1 MASSISAQST
11 TSSITFSF
19 TLSSEFTVSNYIEAG
34 VTDKAFINGSYSLA
48 ANSITRYVRTSP
60 NVESA
65 TNRVGFTITSW
76 GVASSA
82 ITAGSTYTFY
92 GYAKA
97 ANGKYYQVPEGGG
110 ALTVTTQNYASS
122 AVPPYDLICTKRRES
137 NNSLYLDFSV
147 TVPYDAER
155 LIVEASTDNTVNAQ
169 GSFISPS
176 FTKNDVLSSFTHI
189 SGNIYAFS
197 IAASELTKY
206 YVHAAIAHRVGGVL
220 EVSDWCG
227 IGEASTPLLN
237 SRISN
242 SKFGM
247 SVSGGNYFTCFLE
260 RNEWNS
266 GNNADRF
273 SYMTFEMFFNG
284 QPVEITHKR
293 LGSDIT
299 ELEAH
304 TYIASFTA
312 VEIDNL
318 PNRRNGFAVVLPN
331 VNTTI
336 TTRIRIYS
344 FVNNVY
350 LQPVDEYGNDYAAE
364 LIYTYTVT
372 PVIDKFYWNQ
382 SNGSASAQATQTAY
396 SAVSNNDDV
405 DDFSH
410 LVWNDIVDKVKEV
423 LDESGFYWDTAYAT
437 YENTKMSAV
446 DKTLTAARF
455 NSARYNVG
463 THHATGIEEKYSGET
478 VYGSYILTLVSKLNE
493 WIDTL

>member
-11 TSSITFSF
+11 TSSITFTF
-19 TLSSEFTVSNYIEAG
+19 TLSSVFTPENYIEAG

-48 ANSITRYVRTSP
+48 ANSITRYVRTSST
-60 NVESA
+60 VEISS
-65 TNRVGFTITSW
+65 NKVGLKITSW
-76 GVASSA
+76 GVGSSA
-82 ITAGSTYTFY
+82 ITAGSLYTFY

-97 ANGKYYQVPEGGG
+97 ANGKYYQIPENGN
-110 ALTVTTQNYASS
+110 ALTVTTQNYSSS
-122 AVPPYDLICTKRRES
+122 AVPPYDLICTKRRE
-137 NNSLYLDFSV
+137 NNDSLYLDFSV
-147 TVPYDAER
+147 TVPSDAER
-155 LIVEASTDNTVNAQ
+155 RIVEASEYSAVDSS
-169 GSFISPS
+169 GSFTNPS
-176 FTKNDVLSSFTHI
+176 FTKNGALSDFTRVG
-189 SGNIYAFS
+189 GNIYAFS
-197 IAASELTKY
+197 FAASELKTY
-206 YVHAAIAHRVGGVL
+206 YIHAAIAHRVGGVL
-220 EVSDWCG
+220 ELSDWCG
-227 IGEASTPLLN
+227 IEQASTPLLS

-247 SVSGGNYFTCFLE
+247 SVRGGNYFTCFLE

-266 GNNADRF
+266 GNNANRF

-293 LGSDIT
+293 LGSDIE
-299 ELEAH
+299 ELGTH

-350 LQPVDEYGNDYAAE
+350 LEPVDEYGNNYAAE

-396 SAVSNNDDV
+396 SAVVSNDDV
-405 DDFSH
+405 DDFSY

-423 LDESGFYWDTAYAT
+423 LDESGFYWDTTYAA

-455 NSARYNVG
+455 NSARYNIG
-463 THHATGIEEKYSGET
+463 IHHVTGIEEKHSGYT
-478 VYGSYILTLVSKLNE
+478 VYGSDFLTLVAKLNE

>member
-1 MASSISAQST
+1 MASSISASST
-11 TSSITFSF
+11 TSSITFTF
-19 TLSSEFTVSNYIEAG
+19 ILSSPFNYEYYYEVG
-34 VTDKAFINGSYSLA
+34 VTNTAFINGASSLPSGSIKRSVSTNPSIEMQTAQVSFKITTWGNPSVSLA
-48 ANSITRYVRTSP
+48 SGHS
-60 NVESA
+60 
-65 TNRVGFTITSW
+65 
-76 GVASSA
+76 
-82 ITAGSTYTFY
+82 YTFY
-92 GYAKA
+92 GYARAK
-97 ANGKYYQVPEGGG
+97 NGNYYQVPTGGG
-110 ALTVTTQNYASS
+110 AITVATQSYSSS
-122 AVPPYDLICTKRRES
+122 AVPPYDLVCTRRRES
-137 NNSLYLDFSV
+137 GGSLYLDFSV

-155 LIVEASTDNTVNAQ
+155 LIVEASESSTVDAQ
-169 GSFISPS
+169 GSFTAPS
-176 FTKNDVLSSFTHI
+176 FTKNDALSGFTHV

-197 IAASELTKY
+197 VAASELTTY
-206 YVHAAIAHRVGGVL
+206 YIHAAIAHRVGGVL

-227 IGEASTPLLN
+227 IEAASTPLLN

-247 SVSGGNYFTCFLE
+247 SISGGNYFTCYLE

-266 GNNADRF
+266 GNNANRF
-273 SYMTFEMFFNG
+273 SYMTFEMLFNG

-312 VEIDNL
+312 VETDNL
-318 PNRRNGFAVVLPN
+318 PNRRNGFAVELPN
-331 VNTTI
+331 VNTAI
-336 TTRIRIYS
+336 TARIRIYS
-344 FVNNVY
+344 YINGAY

-372 PVIDKFYWNQ
+372 PAIDKFYWNQ

-396 SAVSNNDDV
+396 SVVSGNGYV
-405 DDFSH
+405 DDFSY

-463 THHATGIEEKYSGET
+463 IHCATGIDEKHSDDT
-478 VYGSYILTLVSKLNE
+478 AYGSYILTLVSKLNE

>member
-11 TSSITFSF
+11 TTSVTFSF
-19 TLSSEFTVSNYIEAG
+19 TLSSAFTVSNYIEVG
-34 VTDKAFINGSYSLA
+34 VSDRAFINGSYSLS
-48 ANSITRYVRTSP
+48 ANSVTRYVRTSP
-60 NVESA
+60 SIELE

-76 GVASSA
+76 GAASSA
-82 ITAGSTYTFY
+82 ITAGSSYTFY

-122 AVPPYDLICTKRRES
+122 AVPPYDLICTRRRES
-137 NNSLYLDFSV
+137 GGSLYLDFSV

-155 LIVEASTDNTVNAQ
+155 LIVEASESSTVDAQ
-169 GSFISPS
+169 GSFTAPS
-176 FTKNDVLSSFTHI
+176 FTKNDALSGFTHV

-197 IAASELTKY
+197 VAASELTTY
-206 YVHAAIAHRVGGVL
+206 YIHAAIAHRVGEVL

-227 IGEASTPLLN
+227 IEAASTPLLN

-247 SVSGGNYFTCFLE
+247 SISGGNYFTCYLE

-266 GNNADRF
+266 GNNANRF
-273 SYMTFEMFFNG
+273 SYMTFEMLFNG

-312 VEIDNL
+312 VETDNL
-318 PNRRNGFAVVLPN
+318 PNRRNGFAVELPN
-331 VNTTI
+331 VNTAI
-336 TTRIRIYS
+336 TARIRIYS
-344 FVNNVY
+344 YINGVY

-372 PVIDKFYWNQ
+372 PAIDKFYWNQ
-382 SNGSASAQATQTAY
+382 SNGSASAQATQAAY
-396 SAVSNNDDV
+396 GAAYNNGAVSQ
-405 DDFSH
+405 FSY

-437 YENTKMSAV
+437 YENTKMSAQ

-463 THHATGIEEKYSGET
+463 IHHATGIAEKYGGDT